1 MDEIGEASSW
11 FLDAKRTRNFSR
23 GSDTV
28 LRKSRNLP
36 RKLSDQRGSQMFAP
50 YCCPQTLEQPPI
62 LPRIRSNLT
71 IARVEMT
78 IFIELYNSIDIPILI
93 SNFGKTFRVHPS
105 INPKRH
111 GLLMDE
117 SVKTIFWWQRFG
129 GKANYVWKRSL
140 CSNLNLRLERARENT
155 LIADDQV
162 MHEID

>member
-1 MDEIGEASSW
+1 M
-11 FLDAKRTRNFSR
+11 
-23 GSDTV
+23 
-28 LRKSRNLP
+28 
-36 RKLSDQRGSQMFAP
+36 
-50 YCCPQTLEQPPI
+50 
-62 LPRIRSNLT
+62 
-71 IARVEMT
+71 
-78 IFIELYNSIDIPILI
+78 ELYNSIDIPVLI